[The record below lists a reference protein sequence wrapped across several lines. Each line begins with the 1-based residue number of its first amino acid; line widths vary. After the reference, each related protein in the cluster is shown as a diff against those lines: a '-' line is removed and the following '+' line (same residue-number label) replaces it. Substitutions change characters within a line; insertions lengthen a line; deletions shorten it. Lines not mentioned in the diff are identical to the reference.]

1 MILYNKQMS
10 LREKLDQLL
19 KRIGVYHLVPTGK
32 DEALHTWVCQLL
44 GVESIC
50 SVPLATLQSTNSG
63 LHYLASLEDQSALY
77 DICRDYKKSLHMNK
91 Q

>member
-1 MILYNKQMS
+1 MS

-32 DEALHTWVCQLL
+32 DAVLHKWVCQLL

-63 LHYLASLEDQSALY
+63 LQYLASLEDQSALY
-77 DICRDYKKSLHMNK
+77 DICRDYEKSLHMNK